1 MITKKHKSKTARW
14 DLFLYHVILF
24 VVVHM
29 LLVPIVGV
37 LPLSELGTDSYL
49 HFIQE
54 NFWNYGLNLYQ
65 NSHVNLIS
73 GIWKTI
79 LVIHLIVEVI
89 ETLFP
94 SKEKKAGQEKL
105 ANTVPDKDNEQKQLS
120 VEQNHEKKK
129 DSADPLVVDGS
140 KNKQAISN
148 RAWIYLLVAGLLEII
163 WATALK
169 MDMLGGPLI
178 ITLIISFD
186 LLIKSVNHLGVGI
199 AYAIFTGIG
208 TVGMV
213 IVDVTLF
220 QETMSLVKMLLV
232 CLLIL
237 FMIGLRL
244 SSTQEVSQ

>member
-1 MITKKHKSKTARW
+1 MAS
-14 DLFLYHVILF
+14 
-24 VVVHM
+24 
-29 LLVPIVGV
+29 
-37 LPLSELGTDSYL
+37 
-49 HFIQE
+49 
-54 NFWNYGLNLYQ
+54 
-65 NSHVNLIS
+65 
-73 GIWKTI
+73 
-79 LVIHLIVEVI
+79 
-89 ETLFP
+89 
-94 SKEKKAGQEKL
+94 
-105 ANTVPDKDNEQKQLS
+105 TVPDKDTEQKQLS